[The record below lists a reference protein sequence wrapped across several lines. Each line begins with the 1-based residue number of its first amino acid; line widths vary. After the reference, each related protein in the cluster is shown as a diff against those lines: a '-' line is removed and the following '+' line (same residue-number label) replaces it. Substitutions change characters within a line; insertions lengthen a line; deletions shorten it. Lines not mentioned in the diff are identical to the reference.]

1 MSATLTEYARVDEWM
16 NVNNLNDPACGLL
29 QTGITFTPLGAKIV

>member
-16 NVNNLNDPACGLL
+16 DVYHLNDPVRGLL
-29 QTGITFTPLGAKIV
+29 QTGITFTPLGTKIV